1 MPAPQGSPVDPAE
14 PAPRTYLAWAL
25 AATMLCFLPLGLVA
39 LFYGL
44 RVNRAVAEGRL
55 ADARHDS
62 VIARG
67 WLWAAIVIGLLVWAF
82 LAVAFALLGAFSD

>member
-39 LFYGL
+39 VYYGL
-44 RVNRAVAEGRL
+44 RVNRAVGEGRL

-67 WLWAAIVIGLLVWAF
+67 WLWAAIVIGLLVWTF